1 MPFHTTA
8 KGQIQP
14 CDASARACPLAPAEE
29 HYSNLREANHA
40 LTMEALERQTDFL
53 LELPT
58 DWGKVVAPAPQQR
71 VTPTRTPAA
80 ASSLSIEDFAAFK
93 ASAANRPTQVRD
105 DWREKL
111 AADAERNGDAYA
123 DANPNTEVVFGGYYD
138 PEVD

>member
-14 CDASARACPLAPAEE
+14 CGASARACPLAPAEE
-29 HYSNLREANHA
+29 YYSNLREANHA

-53 LELPT
+53 LELPA
-58 DWGKVVAPAPQQR
+58 DWGKVVPAVREQR
-71 VTPTRTPAA
+71 VTPTPTPKA

-93 ASAANRPTQVRD
+93 TSAANRPTQVRD

-111 AADAERNGDAYA
+111 ASDAQTNGDAYA
-123 DANPNTEVVFGGYYD
+123 DANPNTDVVFGGYYD